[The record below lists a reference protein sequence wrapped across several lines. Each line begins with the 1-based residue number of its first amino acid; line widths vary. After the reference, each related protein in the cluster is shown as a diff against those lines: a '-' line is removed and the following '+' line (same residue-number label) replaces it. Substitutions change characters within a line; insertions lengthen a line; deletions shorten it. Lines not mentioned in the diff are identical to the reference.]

1 MLSAVTCTFQKD
13 RISALVLFGL
23 ALFLWFSPRFQ
34 AIPSLLP
41 VGEPIR
47 PLGIQSSSIR
57 SGLEQRL
64 LLSGGD
70 DENLVVAENQVD
82 LGCLEPKGRT
92 NPDGSEV
99 WGYPEGSGLEEVI
112 EIHVKDGRVVREV
125 LRPSSRIAADAFLD
139 S

>member
-13 RISALVLFGL
+13 RFSALVLFGL
-23 ALFLWFSPRFQ
+23 ALFLWFSPCFH
-34 AIPSLLP
+34 AIPSLP
-41 VGEPIR
+41 AGEPIR
-47 PLGIQSSSIR
+47 PLGIQSSLIR

-64 LLSGGD
+64 LLLGGGD
-70 DENLVVAENQVD
+70 EKIVVAEKPVD
-82 LGCLEPKGRT
+82 LGHLEPKGRT

-99 WGYPEGSGLEEVI
+99 WGYPDGSGLEEVI
-112 EIHVKDGRVVREV
+112 EVHVKDGQVVREV

>member
-1 MLSAVTCTFQKD
+1 MLSTVTYTFPKD
-13 RISALVLFGL
+13 RFSALILFGL

-34 AIPSLLP
+34 AIPSLP
-41 VGEPIR
+41 DGEPIR
-47 PLGIQSSSIR
+47 PLGIQSSLVR

-70 DENLVVAENQVD
+70 EKLVVAEKPVD
-82 LGCLEPKGRT
+82 FGHLEPKGRT

-112 EIHVKDGRVVREV
+112 EVHVKDGRVVREV

>member
-1 MLSAVTCTFQKD
+1 MLSAVTCIFQKD
-13 RISALVLFGL
+13 RFSATALFGL

-34 AIPSLLP
+34 AIPSLP
-41 VGEPIR
+41 AGEPIR
-47 PLGIQSSSIR
+47 PLGIQSSLIR

-64 LLSGGD
+64 LLLGSN
-70 DENLVVAENQVD
+70 EKLVVAENQVD

-112 EIHVKDGRVVREV
+112 EVHVKDGQVVREV